1 MQHYQSTT
9 YTQDQLQI
17 SKMLRNTYSLLSLIL
32 VAAAVSAYLS
42 MTLIT
47 NPIVAIVLSLVSI
60 GLIFV
65 VQRTAN
71 SASGLFFAMLVAVTM
86 GASIGPLLNFYA
98 NMPQGASII
107 TQAFGGTALIFFGLS
122 GFVLSSKKD
131 FSFMRNFLFVGLMV
145 ALIASIANI
154 FFDIPALSLAI
165 SAAMVLIM
173 SGYILH
179 DTSAI
184 VRGEYD
190 NYIMAAVSLFIN
202 IFSLFVHLLRLLAA
216 FNSDD

>member
-32 VAAAVSAYLS
+32 VAAAVSAYIS

-47 NPIVAIVLSLVSI
+47 SPIVAIVLSLVSI

-71 SASGLFFAMLVAVTM
+71 SASGLFFAMLFAVTM

>member
-47 NPIVAIVLSLVSI
+47 SPIVAIVLSLVSI

-71 SASGLFFAMLVAVTM
+71 SASGLFFAMLFAVTM

-145 ALIASIANI
+145 ALIASIANL

>member
-47 NPIVAIVLSLVSI
+47 SPIVAIVLSLVSI

-71 SASGLFFAMLVAVTM
+71 SASGLFFAMLFAVTM

>member
-47 NPIVAIVLSLVSI
+47 SPIVAIVLSLVSI

-71 SASGLFFAMLVAVTM
+71 SASGLFFAMLFAVTM

-107 TQAFGGTALIFFGLS
+107 TRAFGGTALIFFGLS

>member
-1 MQHYQSTT
+1 
-9 YTQDQLQI
+9 
-17 SKMLRNTYSLLSLIL
+17 
-32 VAAAVSAYLS
+32 
-42 MTLIT
+42 
-47 NPIVAIVLSLVSI
+47 
-60 GLIFV
+60 
-65 VQRTAN
+65 
-71 SASGLFFAMLVAVTM
+71 
-86 GASIGPLLNFYA
+86 
-98 NMPQGASII
+98 
-107 TQAFGGTALIFFGLS
+107 
-122 GFVLSSKKD
+122 
-131 FSFMRNFLFVGLMV
+131 MRNFLFVGLMV

>member
-1 MQHYQSTT
+1 MQQYQTTT

-47 NPIVAIVLSLVSI
+47 SPIVAIVLSVVSI

-71 SASGLFFAMLVAVTM
+71 SASGLFFAMLFAVTM

-98 NMPQGASII
+98 NMPQGATII